1 MTVKAGL
8 ARPTPELYAEIS
20 RLASSGAVKAQVSQV
35 FALDDAPR
43 AYAANRSGHT
53 RGKIVFKVR

>member
-1 MTVKAGL
+1 VK
-8 ARPTPELYAEIS
+8 P
-20 RLASSGAVKAQVSQV
+20 QVTQV